1 MKDNCSELSAC
12 GWCNKFDEPCE
23 EVCKRNND
31 DENID
36 YKGYL
41 EIGNDGELYITT
53 EDGVEHYLAQE
64 INDKKLSCYYE
75 RRPIV
80 EFKIYSVKKG

>member
-1 MKDNCSELSAC
+1 MNKCSELSSC
-12 GWCNKFDEPCE
+12 GWCNKFDMPCQ
-23 EVCKRNND
+23 EVCDCHDND
-31 DENID
+31 GNID

-53 EDGVEHYLAQE
+53 EDGIEHALAQE
-64 INDKKLSCYYE
+64 IIDKKLSCYYE

-80 EFKIYSVKKG
+80 KFEIYLSKEG